1 MPEKEEAPKLDF
13 SAIEAEMGENFF
25 FSLSDIKQPKV
36 FLMLK
41 NLKWDIERRI
51 LRAKIIHNKDLK
63 FPGSTE
69 KFEETMKKYYE
80 IMTKKYQH

>member
-1 MPEKEEAPKLDF
+1 MTNKSKPPQTRSLRRKLTKKFTLLPEKEDAPKLDF

-51 LRAKIIHNKDLK
+51 MRAKLIHN
-63 FPGSTE
+63 
-69 KFEETMKKYYE
+69 
-80 IMTKKYQH
+80 